1 MFVGWQS
8 RGSLGR
14 ALVDGAKQVEING
27 KTLAA
32 HIATLNGF
40 SAHETAK
47 AFSHGRKRS
56 PVKESNGL

>member
-14 ALVDGAKQVEING
+14 ALVDGEKQVQING
-27 KTLAA
+27 KTLPVAA

-40 SAHETAK
+40 SAHAD
-47 AFSHGRKRS
+47 RK
-56 PVKESNGL
+56 GLLSWA